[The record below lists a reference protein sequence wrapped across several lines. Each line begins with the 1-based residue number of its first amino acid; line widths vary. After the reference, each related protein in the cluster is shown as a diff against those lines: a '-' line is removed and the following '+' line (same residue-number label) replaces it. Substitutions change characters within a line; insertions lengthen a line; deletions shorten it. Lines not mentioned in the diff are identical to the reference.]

1 MKVTA
6 DHSRKRR
13 GEWLQREEGGGRTH
27 GYKIHTGKE

>member
-13 GEWLQREEGGGRTH
+13 GEWLQREGGG
-27 GYKIHTGKE
+27 GGGEDSWI